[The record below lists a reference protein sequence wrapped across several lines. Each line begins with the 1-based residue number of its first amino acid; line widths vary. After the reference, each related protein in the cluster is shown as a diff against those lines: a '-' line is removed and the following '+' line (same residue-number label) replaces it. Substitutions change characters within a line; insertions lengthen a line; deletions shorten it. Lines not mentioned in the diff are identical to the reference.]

1 MSINEKNAN
10 VTIGKSQVEE
20 NYCIPFRYHGGKNDE
35 YISLQNFLFVLVPNQ
50 CN

>member
-20 NYCIPFRYHGGKNDE
+20 NYWIPSRYYGEKKDE
-35 YISLQNFLFVLVPNQ
+35 YIFLIA
-50 CN
+50 